1 MTGRLSS
8 QRLVGR
14 EEEFARLR
22 AAIAE
27 AAAGQA
33 RFVLVAGET
42 GIGKSRL
49 VAEVAASLGPEFH
62 WLTGGCLAIA
72 HGGLPYAPLAEALRR
87 LRDQLDDATLDRVL
101 GPARAEVAS
110 LVPNLAD
117 EGELP
122 ARPAGGTDQARFY
135 ALLLGVLQRLA
146 ADRPVLLIIED
157 VHWVDGATRALLTYL
172 VANLRSERVAIVAT
186 LRTDEAAPDSR
197 IEPWLAELLR
207 RAGSW
212 RIDLNPLSVAEVAE
226 QLQEILGEVPA
237 PGLVA
242 TIAARSGGNA
252 LFVEELAGA
261 AVAVPAKGDSGPG
274 TSARLPASLRDLL
287 TARIRGLP
295 PESATVLRPL
305 AVAGRAV
312 DDRLLVAATGLPEA
326 AVHAAL
332 RDAIERHLVSG
343 ESSSPLV
350 DLRHPLI
357 RETIVGGL
365 MAGERR
371 SLHAAL
377 AAALVAH
384 PEFAD
389 ASPAAAAAELAEH
402 WAAADR
408 PGEAFWASLAAS
420 DAAMAVKAFAEAA
433 RHRRRAV
440 DLLARL
446 PREARAGA
454 PDEIALLLQAEEA
467 ANLAGDFAA
476 SAELLERG
484 LQLVDVGRDATRAGI
499 LESRLGYQRWLAGRS
514 EEALAHHARAVAL
527 VPAEPPS
534 LERARVLRAL
544 GGALMGAGRYL
555 ESAAVCEQAV
565 AAARAADAPVEEGR
579 ALDMLGMDRFG
590 AGDVEGGIAALRA
603 ACAIARAHDPG
614 DGLIVGLHNL
624 AYHLGLADRP
634 DEALAAALEGIAAA
648 RREGLDRRYGI
659 ALRAAAADVLLRLG
673 RWDEADALVA
683 EGRALDPDNEG
694 SLYLVIVRLRLAT
707 ARGRWAEARR
717 ALAAGVQMAA
727 GDVDFDL
734 VAYLRIAEAELACW
748 TGRPDSA
755 TAAVEAGLAALEGTD
770 DVFLAAPLLALGARA
785 AADRAEAAAVEND
798 EVGRKEARLA
808 VAGIAGRLDALTT
821 ALDERGST
829 TRGLAAAVEWARA
842 ECLRAE
848 AACQAAAGR
857 RGLTRQ
863 IRQWGRLAAAWRDLG
878 VPFNEAYCRLRRAE
892 AMLARPTGRRAATGE
907 LVAAAEQAARLG
919 AGPLAATIADLALRL
934 GIDLTG
940 AVQERGPDDGSV
952 ATAGAGAMAT
962 GEGAEAAAGA
972 GEATV
977 PAGIGEPEPVAW
989 TFMITDIVG
998 STALVEAVGD
1008 AAWSTL
1014 RGWHDETLRRHFA
1027 AHGGVEVDHAGDGFF
1042 VAFPAAQPA
1051 VACAVEIQRT
1061 LAQHRLTN
1069 GFAPAVRIGL
1079 HHGEAVRT
1087 GTGWAGRAV
1096 HVAARLAARAGAG
1109 EILASAATVAE
1120 TRLEPLS
1127 AEPLALPGLAGTV
1140 PAVTIPWR

>member
-1 MTGRLSS
+1 MTGRQSS
-8 QRLVGR
+8 PRLVGR
-14 EEEFARLR
+14 DGEFARLR

-33 RFVLVAGET
+33 RFLLVAGET

-62 WLTGGCLAIA
+62 RLTGGCLAIA

-87 LRDQLDDATLDRVL
+87 LRDQLDAATLDRVL
-101 GPARAEVAS
+101 GPARPAVAT
-110 LVPNLAD
+110 LVPDLAD
-117 EGELP
+117 GGQVP
-122 ARPAGGTDQARFY
+122 ARPAVRTDQARFY

-172 VANLRSERVAIVAT
+172 VANLRTERVAIVAT
-186 LRTDEAAPDSR
+186 LRTDEVDPDPH
-197 IEPWLAELLR
+197 IEPWLWELLR
-207 RAGSW
+207 RPGS
-212 RIDLNPLSVAEVAE
+212 RRTDLNPLSEADVAE

-237 PGLVA
+237 PALVS

-252 LFVEELAGA
+252 LFVEELAKMG
-261 AVAVPAKGDSGPG
+261 VAVPAKGGSGRG

-287 TARIRGLP
+287 AARIRGLP
-295 PESATVLRPL
+295 PESATVLRFL

-312 DDRLLVAATGLPEA
+312 DDRLLVAATGLPEV
-326 AVHAAL
+326 AVHGAL
-332 RDAIERHLVSG
+332 RDAIERHLVVG
-343 ESSSPLV
+343 ESSPPLV

-357 RETIVGGL
+357 RETLTGEL
-365 MAGERR
+365 LAGESRAI
-371 SLHAAL
+371 HAEL
-377 AAALVAH
+377 AAALVEH
-384 PEFAD
+384 PELAD
-389 ASPAAAAAELAEH
+389 PSPASAAAELAEH

-408 PGEAFWASLAAS
+408 PSEAFWASLAAA
-420 DAAMAVKAFAEAA
+420 DAALTVRAFAEAA
-433 RHRRRAV
+433 RHRWRAV

-446 PREARAGA
+446 PQEARGGA
-454 PDEIALLLQAEEA
+454 PDEIALLLEAEEA

-484 LQLVDVGRDATRAGI
+484 LQVVDVGRDATRAGI

-527 VPAEPPS
+527 VPAQPPS
-534 LERARVLRAL
+534 LDRARVLRAL

-555 ESAAVCEQAV
+555 ESAAICEQAV

-717 ALAAGVQMAA
+717 ALAAGVLMAA

-755 TAAVEAGLAALEGTD
+755 TPAVEAGLAALEGTD
-770 DVFLAAPLLALGARA
+770 EVFLAAPLLALGARA
-785 AADRAEAAAVEND
+785 AADRAKAAAAEGQEAALE
-798 EVGRKEARLA
+798 ETRLA
-808 VAGIAGRLDALTT
+808 VAGIAGRLDALTS
-821 ALDERGST
+821 ALDERGSA
-829 TRGLAAAVEWARA
+829 TRGLAAAVAWARA

-848 AACQAAAGR
+848 TACEAAAGR
-857 RGLTRQ
+857 PGPAGLG
-863 IRQWGRLAAAWRDLG
+863 RQWRRLAAAWRDLG
-878 VPFNEAYCRLRRAE
+878 VPAHEVYCRLRGAE
-892 AMLARPTGRRAATGE
+892 AMLARPTRRRAAAGE
-907 LVAAAEQAARLG
+907 LAAASEQAARLG
-919 AGPLAATIADLALRL
+919 ARPLAAAIADLALGS
-934 GIDLTG
+934 GIDLP
-940 AVQERGPDDGSV
+940 APAQDE
-952 ATAGAGAMAT
+952 GAGAEGAVAA
-962 GEGAEAAAGA
+962 GEGAVAAAGA
-972 GEATV
+972 GEAAV
-977 PAGIGEPEPVAW
+977 PGDIEEPEPVAW
-989 TFMITDIVG
+989 TFMFTDIVG

-1014 RGWHDETLRRHFA
+1014 RSWHDETLRRQFA

-1079 HHGEAVRT
+1079 HHGEAVRA

-1096 HVAARLAARAGAG
+1096 HLAARLAARAGAS
-1109 EILASAATVAE
+1109 EILASAVTVAE
-1120 TRLEPLS
+1120 AGLEPLS
-1127 AEPLALPGLAGTV
+1127 AEPLALSGLAGTV
-1140 PAVTIPWR
+1140 AAVTIPWR